1 MTDYKTLEHEFGVPL
16 QAKRD
21 LVAVRGS
28 GACLYDEQGREY
40 IDCAAG
46 IGVASLG
53 HCHPKLVAAIQ
64 QQADTLI
71 TCPNIM
77 YNDQR
82 SRLLEKLVEVS
93 PRSLTRAYLCNS
105 GTEAIEAALKFSRLH
120 SGRTNFVTAM
130 RGFHGRT
137 MGAVSATYTPKY
149 REAFQPLVPG
159 FDYVP
164 FNKID
169 KLDAAVND
177 NTAAV
182 MFELVQGEGG
192 VNPIQAEYL
201 AAVRKLCTE
210 RGVLL
215 IIDEIQTG
223 FCRTGKFFACDHFD
237 LQPDI
242 MCVAKAMGGG
252 VPIGATLLNA
262 EIKIEPGLHGTTFG
276 GNPLACAAA
285 LAAIEVYQ
293 ADGLAERAAQMG
305 DYFESQLGIADLSQ
319 VRTLRRLGLMI
330 GIELKQKVQDKLAEF
345 TTAHLAG
352 KHGTRPDPEHQNQC
366 TEHARDRRHRKEC
379 ARFNP
384 ANRGFETDPDQ
395 ITETS

>member
-1 MTDYKTLEHEFGVPL
+1 MTDYKALEHEYGVPL

-21 LVAVRGS
+21 LVAVRGN
-28 GACLYDEQGREY
+28 GALLYDEQDREY

-53 HCHPKLVAAIQ
+53 HCHPKLVAAIK
-64 QQADTLI
+64 QQAETLI

-77 YNDQR
+77 YNDVR
-82 SRLLEKLVEVS
+82 SKLLKKLVEVS
-93 PRSLTRAYLCNS
+93 PESLTRAYLCNS
-105 GTEAIEAALKFSRLH
+105 GAEAIEAALKFARLH
-120 SGRTNFVTAM
+120 TGRTNFVTAM

-149 REAFQPLVPG
+149 REAFQPLIPG

-164 FNKID
+164 FNKIE
-169 KLDAAVND
+169 KLDAAVTD

-192 VNPIQAEYL
+192 VNPIQADYL
-201 AAVRKLCTE
+201 AAVRKLCSE

-223 FCRTGKFFACDHFD
+223 FCRTGRFFACDHFD

-242 MCVAKAMGGG
+242 MCVAKAIGGG
-252 VPIGATLLNA
+252 VPVGATLLNA
-262 EIKIEPGLHGTTFG
+262 DINIEPGLHGTTFG

-285 LAAIEVYQ
+285 LAAIDVYQ
-293 ADGLAERAAQMG
+293 TDNLAQRAAELG
-305 DYFESQLGIADLSQ
+305 DYFEQQLNVADLPQ
-319 VRTLRRLGLMI
+319 VRSLRRLGLMI
-330 GIELKQKVQDKLAEF
+330 GIELKQKVQDKLAELLENRIIALPAGPNVIRMLPPLIIEKEQIDRVVK
-345 TTAHLAG
+345 TLRELLA
-352 KHGTRPDPEHQNQC
+352 
-366 TEHARDRRHRKEC
+366 
-379 ARFNP
+379 
-384 ANRGFETDPDQ
+384 
-395 ITETS
+395 

>member
-1 MTDYKTLEHEFGVPL
+1 MTDYKALEHEYGVPL

-21 LVAVRGS
+21 LVAVRGN
-28 GACLYDEQGREY
+28 GALLYDEQDREY

-53 HCHPKLVAAIQ
+53 HCHPKLVAAIK
-64 QQADTLI
+64 QQAETLI

-77 YNDQR
+77 YNDVR
-82 SRLLEKLVEVS
+82 SKLLKKLVEVS
-93 PRSLTRAYLCNS
+93 PESLTRAYLCNS
-105 GTEAIEAALKFSRLH
+105 GAEAIEAALKFARLH
-120 SGRTNFVTAM
+120 TGRTNFVTAM

-149 REAFQPLVPG
+149 REAFQPLIPG

-164 FNKID
+164 FNKIE

-182 MFELVQGEGG
+182 MFELLQGEGG
-192 VNPIQAEYL
+192 VNPIQADYL
-201 AAVRKLCTE
+201 AAVRKLCSE

-223 FCRTGKFFACDHFD
+223 FCRTGRFFACDHFD

-242 MCVAKAMGGG
+242 MCVAKAIGGG
-252 VPIGATLLNA
+252 VPVGATLLNA
-262 EIKIEPGLHGTTFG
+262 DINIEPGLHGTTFG

-285 LAAIEVYQ
+285 LAAIDVYQ
-293 ADGLAERAAQMG
+293 TDNLAQRAAELG
-305 DYFESQLGIADLSQ
+305 DYFEQQLNVADLPQ
-319 VRTLRRLGLMI
+319 VRSLRRLGLMI
-330 GIELKQKVQDKLAEF
+330 GIELKQKVQDKLAELLENRIIALPAGPNVIRMLPPLIIEKEQIDRVVK
-345 TTAHLAG
+345 TLRELLA
-352 KHGTRPDPEHQNQC
+352 
-366 TEHARDRRHRKEC
+366 
-379 ARFNP
+379 
-384 ANRGFETDPDQ
+384 
-395 ITETS
+395 

>member
-1 MTDYKTLEHEFGVPL
+1 MTDYKALEHEYGVPL

-21 LVAVRGS
+21 LVAIRGK
-28 GACLYDEQGREY
+28 GACLYDEEGQEY

-46 IGVASLG
+46 IAVASLG

-64 QQADTLI
+64 QQAETLI

-77 YNDQR
+77 YNDVR
-82 SRLLEKLVEVS
+82 SKLLRKLVEVT
-93 PRSLTRAYLCNS
+93 PNSLTRAYLCNS
-105 GTEAIEAALKFSRLH
+105 GAESIEAALKFARLH
-120 SGRTNFVTAM
+120 TGRSNFVTAM

-159 FDYVP
+159 FEYVP

-192 VNPIQAEYL
+192 VNPIQADYL
-201 AAVRKLCTE
+201 AAVRKLCSE
-210 RGVLL
+210 RGTLL

-223 FCRTGKFFACDHFD
+223 FCRTGQFFACDHFD

-242 MCVAKAMGGG
+242 MCVAKAMAGG
-252 VPIGATLLNA
+252 VPIGATLLNS
-262 EIKIEPGLHGTTFG
+262 EINIEPGLHGTTFG

-285 LAAIEVYQ
+285 LAAIDIYQ
-293 ADGLAERAAQMG
+293 TDNLAQRAAELG
-305 DYFESQLGIADLSQ
+305 EYFEEQLQVADLSQ
-319 VRTLRRLGLMI
+319 VRALRRLGLMI
-330 GIELKQKVQDKLAEF
+330 GIELKQKVQDKLAELL
-345 TTAHLAG
+345 AHRIIALPAG
-352 KHGTRPDPEHQNQC
+352 PNVIRMLPPLIIE
-366 TEHARDRRHRKEC
+366 R
-379 ARFNP
+379 
-384 ANRGFETDPDQ
+384 DQ
-395 ITETS
+395 IDQVVNTLQELLA

>member
-1 MTDYKTLEHEFGVPL
+1 MTDYKALEHEYGVPL

-21 LVAVRGS
+21 LVAVRGN
-28 GACLYDEQGREY
+28 GALLYDEQDREY

-46 IGVASLG
+46 IAVASLG
-53 HCHPKLVAAIQ
+53 HCHPKLVAAIKH
-64 QQADTLI
+64 QAETLI

-77 YNDQR
+77 YNDVR
-82 SRLLEKLVEVS
+82 SKLLKKLVEVT
-93 PRSLTRAYLCNS
+93 PESLTRAYLCNS
-105 GTEAIEAALKFSRLH
+105 GAESIEAALKFARLH
-120 SGRTNFVTAM
+120 TGRTNFVTAM

-149 REAFQPLVPG
+149 REAFEPLIPG

-164 FNKID
+164 FNKIE

-192 VNPIQAEYL
+192 VNPIQADYL
-201 AAVRKLCTE
+201 AAVRKLCSE

-223 FCRTGKFFACDHFD
+223 FCRTGRFFACDHFD

-252 VPIGATLLNA
+252 VPVGATLLNA
-262 EIKIEPGLHGTTFG
+262 DINIEPGLHGTTFG

-285 LAAIEVYQ
+285 LAAIDVYQ
-293 ADGLAERAAQMG
+293 TDNLAQRAAELG
-305 DYFESQLGIADLSQ
+305 EYFEQQLNIDDLSQ
-319 VRTLRRLGLMI
+319 VRALRRLGLMI
-330 GIELKQKVQDKLAEF
+330 GIELKQKVQDKLAELLEHRIIALPAGPNVIRMLPPLVIEKEQIDRVVK
-345 TTAHLAG
+345 TLRELLA
-352 KHGTRPDPEHQNQC
+352 
-366 TEHARDRRHRKEC
+366 
-379 ARFNP
+379 
-384 ANRGFETDPDQ
+384 
-395 ITETS
+395 